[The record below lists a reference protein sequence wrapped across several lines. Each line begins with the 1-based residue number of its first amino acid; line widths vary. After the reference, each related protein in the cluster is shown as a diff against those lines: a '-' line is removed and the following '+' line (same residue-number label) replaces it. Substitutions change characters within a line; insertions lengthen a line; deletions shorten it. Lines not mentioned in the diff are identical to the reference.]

1 MVTFIISS
9 IATSEAGMRVRTTLR
24 AFAEVAFVP
33 VMDMWRRADMLLMV
47 SAAVERFMA
56 AGSREAAGSMVV
68 AVVGLE
74 VEGTAATKDGRLAY
88 E

>member
-1 MVTFIISS
+1 M
-9 IATSEAGMRVRTTLR
+9 R
-24 AFAEVAFVP
+24 AFAEAAFVP

-68 AVVGLE
+68 VAGSIVAAVVGLE